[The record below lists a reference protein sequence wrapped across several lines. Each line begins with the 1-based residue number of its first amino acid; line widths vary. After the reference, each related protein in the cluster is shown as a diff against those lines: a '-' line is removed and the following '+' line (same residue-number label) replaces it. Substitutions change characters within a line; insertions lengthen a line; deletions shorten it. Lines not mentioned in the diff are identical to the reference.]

1 MWPLT
6 AVGIEPNFR
15 FPNSAQ
21 VTEIILVNGFVGS
34 FLSDYFWYVRRISFY
49 HFNSM
54 HLNAFTLLIR
64 VYHTS
69 RALGVVWTSPLVAAL
84 GHSLTIP
91 LAMME
96 DMLIYGQH
104 YSLIYII
111 GSAQVNDAHHYCWY
125 YRAWDLVLGFVSIIY
140 KGSAQVLVLVQF
152 LYCTQPAK
160 KVSIN

>member
-1 MWPLT
+1 
-6 AVGIEPNFR
+6 
-15 FPNSAQ
+15 
-21 VTEIILVNGFVGS
+21 
-34 FLSDYFWYVRRISFY
+34 
-49 HFNSM
+49 
-54 HLNAFTLLIR
+54 
-64 VYHTS
+64 
-69 RALGVVWTSPLVAAL
+69 
-84 GHSLTIP
+84 
-91 LAMME
+91 MME

-125 YRAWDLVLGFVSIIY
+125 YRAWDLVLEFVSIIY